1 MAALPTAAVRVGQ
14 PKMVDDADV
23 RGGVSQV
30 AFCQIFIRRRFYRL
44 RCWLPTSACVCFI
57 PLPFL
62 LLLLRLRL
70 HDFYLMNFANFLMQH
85 LTHAKDARTVDFCC
99 CYCLFCFFFA
109 KFFSPTC
116 LRIHDVQIIVSILKI
131 PSDLCVL
138 QSSDCVCVCVCA
150 E

>member
-1 MAALPTAAVRVGQ
+1 MAVAALPTAAVRVGQ
-14 PKMVDDADV
+14 PKMVDDDV

-44 RCWLPTSACVCFI
+44 HRWLPTSACVCFI
-57 PLPFL
+57 SLPSL

-138 QSSDCVCVCVCA
+138 QSSVCVCVCVC
-150 E
+150 